1 MTKSIRTRA
10 TRLRRI
16 AGFTLIE
23 FMAAMGIFMVVGGA
37 AFMLFRQDVPLFNQ
51 QQNLAGLNIGIQ
63 NAVTQIQQDVVN
75 AGAGYYAS
83 IGLLSWP
90 VGITIV
96 NTTSSTG
103 SPCQGSNYT
112 YNSTCF
118 DTLNVITSDPAV
130 TAQHVG
136 HSAAAPTTCVNTNTT
151 SSLILYY
158 SPVLSTA
165 AANTLAQ
172 SFTSG
177 DEVLLVSQNGQAM
190 TTLKLNAAGSA
201 AAGVVTLSFNST
213 TSTGGN
219 TVANDPLS
227 ITTNTNTNLDNGY
240 TLLSDSF
247 CNSDWLLR
255 LRPTTYSVDTTSLGS
270 PSNPKLVRTQS
281 INNVVTTNVVCE
293 QIIGFRVGASLW
305 NDASNTDVQKYNYT
319 ASTFGTGGYDFSLIR
334 SIRVSLIGRT
344 PLGATGLYNYQ
355 NSFDGGPY
363 EILGASIVVNP
374 RNLSM
379 GSN

>member
-1 MTKSIRTRA
+1 MKKSFQLRA
-10 TRLRRI
+10 ARLRRI

-96 NTTSSTG
+96 NTTSTSG

-118 DTLNVITSDPAV
+118 DTLNVITSDPTV
-130 TAQHVG
+130 IPQHVG
-136 HSAAAPTTCVNTNTT
+136 LSAAAPTSCVNTNTGT
-151 SSLILYY
+151 SLILYY
-158 SPVLSTA
+158 SPTLSAGA
-165 AANTLAQ
+165 ATTLAG
-172 SFTSG
+172 SFANG
-177 DEVLLVSQNGQAM
+177 DELLLVSQNGQLM
-190 TTLKLNAAGSA
+190 TTIKLKAAGSA

-213 TSTGGN
+213 TATGGN
-219 TVANDPLS
+219 TAANDPLS
-227 ITTNTNTNLDNGY
+227 ITTNSNTNLDNGY
-240 TLLSDSF
+240 TLLGDSF

-255 LRPTTYSVDTTSLGS
+255 LKPTTYSVDTTSLGS

-281 INNVVTTNVVCE
+281 GTTNVVCE

-305 NDASNTDVQKYNYT
+305 NDVSNTDVQKYNYT
-319 ASTFGTGGYDFSLIR
+319 ASTFGTGGYDFSLVR
-334 SIRVSLIGRT
+334 SVRVSLIGRT